1 MNTGIPCI
9 VGLQEIKCDTRFAL
23 NQALA
28 PVPAF
33 KRRASVLPYLFF
45 AAFLIGV
52 GSSLSFTIFT
62 DRAEEQVA
70 LARRRDDPVNPAYP
84 VPHWSPPESSAG
96 GCNAVPVY
104 TDDAEHAVPDEGESL
119 SSSSE
124 SEMVSS
130 SSGFSSVSSVVVP
143 DVVPVPPLEPLL
155 PEVPV
160 SPSDSSA
167 PSTESSSSAMSVIA
181 PSASS
186 EDQPVPEP
194 SPSPEQPQQPL
205 PPVRPEPVPP
215 PSSSSAHSSSAR
227 FIPAQVGVFL
237 TEGSVRRKDFLIET
251 MDALKTATG
260 AALIFNVKG
269 SAVYFDSDA
278 PLAKKLDL
286 LRNTYDLKEVI
297 SLARERGIYTIGRFI
312 AVKDSSLA
320 QSLPE
325 TQIRHPKTNRSVG
338 SVWVDPS
345 NPSVITYNKKIL
357 EDLVAYGI
365 DEVNLDYIRYPTEYS
380 LFSIGLTGREKA
392 DHLEEF
398 IRMARTVIDEHGG
411 KTKLGIS
418 TYAILGWEFPVNF
431 EHVGQDIARL
441 APYVDVISPM
451 AYPAT
456 FAAGAYYNPSKHP
469 RSRMY
474 YLVYRTLT
482 GYAELLGPDSYKLR
496 PWIQGYGITAK
507 NIRDEIDAVF
517 DAGACGFTVW
527 NASNAYNLVYGA
539 LPEIHVPERCL
550 AKTAVVVDNI
560 NK

>member
-1 MNTGIPCI
+1 VEPGLPCI

-28 PVPAF
+28 PAPVF
-33 KRRASVLPYLFF
+33 QRRSSVLPYLFF

-84 VPHWSPPESSAG
+84 VPHWSPPASSVSDY
-96 GCNAVPVY
+96 NA
-104 TDDAEHAVPDEGESL
+104 APDEENTS

-124 SEMVSS
+124 SDSGSSISASS
-130 SSGFSSVSSVVVP
+130 SEGSEDIPV
-143 DVVPVPPLEPLL
+143 DAPVPLSEPEQ
-155 PEVPV
+155 PEPSVPPTDLV
-160 SPSDSSA
+160 IPSS
-167 PSTESSSSAMSVIA
+167 ESSSSEMSEI
-181 PSASS
+181 SSSSSS
-186 EDQPVPEP
+186 EVSSAPVT
-194 SPSPEQPQQPL
+194 SPSP
-205 PPVRPEPVPP
+205 
-215 PSSSSAHSSSAR
+215 
-227 FIPAQVGVFL
+227 FIPAQIGVFL
-237 TEGSVRRKDFLIET
+237 TEGSVKRKDFLLET
-251 MDALKTATG
+251 LDQLKTTTG
-260 AALIFNVKG
+260 AALVFNVKG

-312 AVKDSSLA
+312 AVKDPSLA

-338 SVWVDPS
+338 NVWVDPS
-345 NPSVITYNKKIL
+345 NPSVITYNKEIL
-357 EDLVAYGI
+357 EDLVASGI

-380 LFSIGLTGREKA
+380 LPAVGLTGQEKA
-392 DHLEEF
+392 DRLEEF

-431 EHVGQDIARL
+431 EHVGQGIARF
-441 APYVDVISPM
+441 APLVDVISPM

-456 FAAGAYYNPSKHP
+456 FAEGAYYNPAKHP

-482 GYAELLGPDSYKLR
+482 GYAELLGPDAYKLR
-496 PWIQGYGITAK
+496 PWIQGYGITKK

-527 NASNAYNLVYGA
+527 NASNAYGLVYGA
-539 LPEIHVPERCL
+539 LPEIHVPAKCL
-550 AKTAVVVDNI
+550 AH
-560 NK
+560 